1 MAVKIKIKLESKF
14 DFLAQPVLKLC
25 HWSVCHFFHKKI
37 DSTNVTQIAV
47 RSSRRYSRG
56 CQGGRYTDADADVAT
71 MSMSSSHRREKLFP
85 IVFTELP
92 SVWTELFVFFGKKWK
107 LIFSELSFFPVQ
119 WLHPIK
125 PSYNFW
131 FFFCDALETK
141 TVLSG
146 VMQWHAV
153 LLQCCAG
160 PWVSEGSTMN
170 GYPVLCAS

>member
-1 MAVKIKIKLESKF
+1 MAVKFKIKIKLESKF

-56 CQGGRYTDADADVAT
+56 CQGGR
-71 MSMSSSHRREKLFP
+71 HRRRRNDVDVVIASPGK
-85 IVFTELP
+85 IISNSFTELP
-92 SVWTELFVFFGKKWK
+92 SVWTELLFFRKKMK
-107 LIFSELSFFPVQ
+107 VDFFPNFHFYPVQ
-119 WLHPIK
+119 WLQPIK

-153 LLQCCAG
+153 LLQCCAVL
-160 PWVSEGSTMN
+160 WVS
-170 GYPVLCAS
+170 